1 MRRSR
6 HDKGRDDPRWLCMF
20 NRRESIDGRS
30 AAAPVKHDG
39 SIDGRSAAAPV
50 KHGGSIDGRSAAA
63 PVKHGGSIDGRSAAA
78 PVKHGLIEKMIFL
91 VVFVLMPCLGCQ
103 SKPSDNKFN
112 GESEHTTVELVE
124 PIRLAEPDQF
134 LQELIRG
141 RVVWLNETLKSRFA
155 VSTVPEVAKNSL
167 ALMAD
172 DGRLLPVVE
181 DSRGRAFRLDEQL
194 RSMNVELL
202 VRRHERHPMLQIL
215 RVYEIAD
222 GKRFL
227 VDYWCDVCAI
237 EMIEKGQCAC
247 CQDDNR
253 LRKQEVEEQDA
264 GKVDA
269 P

>member
-6 HDKGRDDPRWLCMF
+6 HDKGRDDPGWLFMF
-20 NRRESIDGRS
+20 NRRE
-30 AAAPVKHDG
+30 

-50 KHGGSIDGRSAAA
+50 KHGGSIDGRSVAA
-63 PVKHGGSIDGRSAAA
+63 PVKHDCR
-78 PVKHGLIEKMIFL
+78 GLIEKMICL
-91 VVFVLMPCLGCQ
+91 VVCVLLPCLGCQ

-124 PIRLAEPDQF
+124 PIRVAEPDQF

-215 RVYEIAD
+215 RVYEIVD

-253 LRKQEVEEQDA
+253 LRKQEVEERDA

>member
-6 HDKGRDDPRWLCMF
+6 HDKGRDDPGWLFMF

-30 AAAPVKHDG
+30 VAAPVKL
-39 SIDGRSAAAPV
+39 
-50 KHGGSIDGRSAAA
+50 GGSIDGRSVAA
-63 PVKHGGSIDGRSAAA
+63 PVKHDCR
-78 PVKHGLIEKMIFL
+78 GLIEKMICL
-91 VVFVLMPCLGCQ
+91 VVCVLLPCLGCQ

-124 PIRLAEPDQF
+124 PIRVAEPDQF

-141 RVVWLNETLKSRFA
+141 RVVWLNETLKSRFT

-202 VRRHERHPMLQIL
+202 VRRHERRRENPVHRGDSAGRFQTDALQ
-215 RVYEIAD
+215 
-222 GKRFL
+222 
-227 VDYWCDVCAI
+227 
-237 EMIEKGQCAC
+237 
-247 CQDDNR
+247 
-253 LRKQEVEEQDA
+253 LRKAA
-264 GKVDA
+264 GRETTAGRHRCA